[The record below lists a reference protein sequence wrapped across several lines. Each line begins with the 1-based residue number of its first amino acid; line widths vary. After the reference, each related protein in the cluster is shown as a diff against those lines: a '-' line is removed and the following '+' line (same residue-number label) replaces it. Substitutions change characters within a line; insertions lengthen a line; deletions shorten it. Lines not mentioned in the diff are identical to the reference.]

1 MKKREKKNKTT
12 KNRRLPS
19 FWRYHNDRDIREY
32 EDKQKSTQTIYRK
45 KKKLTNGER
54 ESAEKKNHHKNTRF

>member
-1 MKKREKKNKTT
+1 VKKKTRKKKNKTT
-12 KNRRLPS
+12 KNRRLSS

-45 KKKLTNGER
+45 KKKRRMEKER
-54 ESAEKKNHHKNTRF
+54 AQRKKSP